1 MENEPSG
8 NTKSTLLDEWY
19 LFWESLKKGNSHLE
33 TGFGVRPL
41 DVMSPQQIKE
51 LIRVL
56 SQDRR
61 RLNQKIEEVHKDIE
75 SITENMETSASL
87 SMNQQIEEPTM
98 LLKMNELNDQGQK
111 LSHELAALDERLSLA
126 RSLERELSGN

>member
-33 TGFGVRPL
+33 TGFGARPL

-75 SITENMETSASL
+75 SITENMEISASL
-87 SMNQQIEEPTM
+87 STNQQIEEP
-98 LLKMNELNDQGQK
+98 NYA
-111 LSHELAALDERLSLA
+111 S
-126 RSLERELSGN
+126 